1 MRISSAFPSPY
12 LKAADLQGR
21 RVPVKISRVEMQEF
35 TDEVKPVVYFEGKSK
50 GLVLNKTNAN
60 TISAA
65 YGDETEDWEGK
76 ETVLYEAEVE
86 YQGGGCQGSA
96 ASCNRSASH
105 KRRPRMWALTT
116 KSRFDPTYGRQCVLK
131 CIASPIEEMTMM
143 ENDMH
148 SGGLHQNR
156 RQMFTRKQTEDAR
169 RFEFFDKVVG
179 LNQQA
184 QQERGFAAR
193 RSASRATA
201 KRCEPTERLGS
212 PRKRAGAITSAFC

>member
-35 TDEVKPVVYFEGKSK
+35 TDEVKPVVYFEGKPK

-86 YQGGGCQGSA
+86 YQG
-96 ASCNRSASH
+96 
-105 KRRPRMWALTT
+105 RRMPGIR
-116 KSRFDPTYGRQCVLK
+116 
-131 CIASPIEEMTMM
+131 CIVQS
-143 ENDMH
+143 
-148 SGGLHQNR
+148 Q
-156 RQMFTRKQTEDAR
+156 RKPQTPPAD
-169 RFEFFDKVVG
+169 VG
-179 LNQQA
+179 PDD
-184 QQERGFAAR
+184 EIPF
-193 RSASRATA
+193 
-201 KRCEPTERLGS
+201 
-212 PRKRAGAITSAFC
+212 